1 MISMTEKFIFLF
13 VSSMLKNTCSNPD
26 QSFLLDERKK
36 TSRSFFIFSW
46 RVSYSSNACTNIKKI
61 PTATGGVL
69 SGGILGRIQLA
80 NAIES

>member
-1 MISMTEKFIFLF
+1 MADLAALSLISLF
-13 VSSMLKNTCSNPD
+13 
-26 QSFLLDERKK
+26 
-36 TSRSFFIFSW
+36 
-46 RVSYSSNACTNIKKI
+46 